1 MPRFVRRAGFLAG
14 GALFATCSGTVL
26 HADTLREALI
36 MTYQTNPSLQ
46 AARAQLRGTDENVPI
61 ARASGLPSV
70 SSDATYTEFVKRSP
84 NSFTSPER
92 ALSANVDLG
101 VPIYSGGAVKNRIKA
116 AKIRVEAGQADLR
129 SAESQIFSAVVAAY
143 MDVIQNQAI
152 VGLNRKNVDV
162 LSVNLQATSDRFEI
176 GDVTRTD
183 VAQSQSRL
191 ALAQSDARAAEAN
204 LAAAREAY
212 IRLVGKAP
220 DDLAAPPPLPNLPS
234 SPDQAVDI
242 ALDNNPDLIA
252 AREQTRAAKKDID
265 VAGAGRL
272 PRVSLYASGGYN
284 NYFNTL
290 GGPSSAAFSQRET
303 TGQAGAQISIP
314 IFQGGLP
321 AAQRRQ
327 AQAQASAALE
337 NEIAT
342 ERAVIADVRSAY
354 SSWIAANDV
363 IRSSKVAVDAAAL
376 SLEGVRAENSVG
388 NRTILDILNAE
399 QESLNAQVQL
409 VTARRNAYVA
419 GFNLLAAMGRAEAR
433 DLNLDSDIL
442 YDPEL
447 NYKRVRGK
455 IFDWDSDPA
464 PVARSTRT
472 VDTPVQDGDIPE
484 Q

>member
-1 MPRFVRRAGFLAG
+1 MARFARRAGLLASV
-14 GALFATCSGTVL
+14 ALFATTAGTMVR
-26 HADTLREALI
+26 ADTLREALV
-36 MTYQTNPSLQ
+36 MAYQTNPSLQ
-46 AARAQLRGTDENVPI
+46 SARAQQRGTDENVPI

-70 SSDATYTEFVKRSP
+70 NASGRYTEFVKQSP
-84 NSFTSPER
+84 NAFSNPDR
-92 ALSANVDLG
+92 ALTSNVELG
-101 VPIYSGGAVKNRIKA
+101 VPIYSGGAVKNRINA
-116 AKIRVEAGQADLR
+116 AKIRVEAGQAGLR
-129 SAESQIFSAVVAAY
+129 GTESQIFASVVAAY
-143 MDVIQNQAI
+143 MDVIRNRAI
-152 VGLNRKNVDV
+152 VGLNRKNVNV
-162 LSVNLQATSDRFEI
+162 LKVNLQATSDRFEI
-176 GDVTRTD
+176 GDLTRTD

-191 ALAQSDARAAEAN
+191 AIAQSDARAAEAN
-204 LAAAREAY
+204 LAAARETY
-212 IRLVGKAP
+212 IQLVGKAP
-220 DDLAAPPPLPNLPS
+220 EDLAAPPPLPNLPETPS
-234 SPDQAVDI
+234 EAVDI
-242 ALDNNPDLIA
+242 ALENNPDLIA

-272 PRVSLYASGGYN
+272 PRVSLFASGAYN

-290 GGPSSAAFSQRET
+290 GGLSSAAFAQSET

-337 NEIAT
+337 SEIAT
-342 ERAVIADVRSAY
+342 ERSVIAQVRSAY
-354 SSWIAANDV
+354 TSWVAANDV
-363 IRSSKVAVDAAAL
+363 IRSSQVAVEAAAL

-433 DLNLDSDIL
+433 DLSLDSDIL
-442 YDPEL
+442 YDPNL

-455 IFDWDSDPA
+455 FFDWDDDPA
-464 PVARSTRT
+464 PVVRSTST

-484 Q
+484 E